1 MEDAPASKAAQQ
13 PKPHE
18 SPQRAATLLTDADD
32 AFEAQP
38 RLYRDAS
45 FWGLTAT
52 QFLGAFNDNVFK
64 QLMLLLAIPVG
75 VAAAQAED
83 QQWYAMM
90 AFSLPFV
97 LFSGFAGY
105 LSDRYSKR
113 TVIVLSKVA
122 EIVVMAIGLAGF
134 LAFALF
140 GYAGLLVV
148 LFCMG
153 AQSAFFGPGKYGILP
168 ELFRP
173 GDLPRANGLILMTTF
188 LAIIL
193 GTASAGGLKVLLANG
208 GVDTGNDASRLWLG
222 SLVCIGIAVLGTLTS
237 LPIRRTPRAEP
248 DLAFQPSSLWVPP
261 DTREVLSQDRPL
273 VMALLVSSLFW
284 LIGGVSMSAVNSLGK
299 VQLALDDGR
308 TSLLTAVIGLGI
320 AAGAVLAGKLCH
332 KRADF
337 RVTRVGAFGI
347 IFSMGLLAAYRPG
360 GDHLLGFGGSMLV
373 LVLLGVSAGMFAIP
387 VQVFI
392 QVRPPP
398 KQKGRMIA
406 VMNLANFFAIFLAG
420 PIYKLFDET
429 VTWAGLPRSMIFAL
443 AALMIVPVALWYRPQ
458 NADL

>member
-1 MEDAPASKAAQQ
+1 MEEPLPVETAEPPNPDPAPSL
-13 PKPHE
+13 
-18 SPQRAATLLTDADD
+18 ATTVLTDADD
-32 AFEAQP
+32 AFAAQP

-75 VAAAQAED
+75 AAAAQADD

-113 TVIVLSKVA
+113 TVIVVSKVA
-122 EIVVMAIGLAGF
+122 EIVVMLLGLAGF
-134 LAFALF
+134 LAYGLT
-140 GYAGLLVV
+140 GYPGLLIV

-188 LAIIL
+188 LAIIF
-193 GTASAGGLKVLLANG
+193 GTASAGLLAVLLAG
-208 GVDTGNDASRLWLG
+208 GTGDADRDASQLWLG
-222 SLVCIGIAVLGTLTS
+222 SVFCIAVAVFGTVTS
-237 LPIRRTPRAEP
+237 LLIRRTPRAEP

-261 DTREVLSQDRPL
+261 DTRKVLAQDRPL

-320 AAGAVLAGKLCH
+320 AAGAVLAGKLCRQ
-332 KRADF
+332 RADF
-337 RVTRVGAFGI
+337 RLTRLGAVGI
-347 IFSMGLLAAYRPG
+347 IVCMGLLAAYRPG
-360 GDHLLGFGGSMLV
+360 GAHLLGFGASMLV
-373 LVLLGVSAGMFAIP
+373 LVLLGVSAGLFAIP

-406 VMNLANFFAIFLAG
+406 VMNLVNFIAIFLAG
-420 PIYKLFDET
+420 PIYKLFD
-429 VTWAGLPRSMIFAL
+429 VAVASAGLPRSMIFAF
-443 AALMIVPVALWYRPQ
+443 AALLIVPVAVWYRPQ
-458 NADL
+458 NEDL